1 MNQNFK
7 LLALLCALLMVVGC
21 LSACGKKDSNDD
33 FAKLCN
39 AEKLFYYNTEKHPTA
54 SNVVSLVDLEK
65 VSFSPAASNGKY
77 EAGFDASLN
86 KLVYQSSDLLQA
98 LGGNVKL
105 GGTVIT
111 DLSGVELDLGATF
124 SGITLDVDIAADDK
138 GLSVSAP
145 ALITKPIYA
154 AFSDLFNNTEAGGSV
169 ATDTED
175 GASVTA
181 GVNNYGALLLTNAPD
196 IAAALQKWYEEKLTE
211 KNIQHLISVMENAVP
226 ESAITVSKATPD
238 ELMGEFI
245 TSSSE
250 TECVTATITEAV
262 AKQIANSLSQSVS
275 NDETVKDIIAS
286 FIDCFGDELV
296 SSVTGKTA
304 DELYNELMKNVS
316 EISLEVSDESKENGL
331 ENGVIVIN
339 RYFIDGYCVK
349 TDITAK
355 DNEST
360 SFDFTVWNVYSDSN
374 ACQYGVKLAVDGET
388 VFTVIGGAN
397 ASEAK
402 LNATLNIDKNNSV
415 SLDVQ
420 RTADEFKLNAKANI
434 EGALL
439 NAEYTSGADT
449 TTAKFGLTADGVIA
463 NADYSANATGSSFTG
478 TLTSGLDGFKLEGTS
493 AINGDKTVYNYTLTG
508 TSEGTEFLK
517 GTVDCECETLV
528 NGTKTEKNVSLSVT
542 VGELLAAE
550 ADIKLT
556 FDTNTDKQ
564 PEKPTS
570 EGAYVIT
577 DETSYEGIS
586 DILTDLAKQF
596 FGGASDTP
604 TTNIDPDVV
613 GLWAMK
619 YDENSLIYFEFYEDG
634 YGIYG
639 TDYIGYGYLYVET
652 NVETDELTLYYLDE
666 DGNVEDTYVGSYYVS
681 DGTLY
686 LTSTSD
692 GYTDELVKI
701 EGID

>member
-1 MNQNFK
+1 MNKNFK

-21 LSACGKKDSNDD
+21 LSACGKKDSDDD
-33 FAKLCN
+33 FAKLSN

-65 VSFSPAASNGKY
+65 VSFSPAATTGKY

-86 KLVYQSSDLLQA
+86 KLVYQSNDLLQA
-98 LGGNVKL
+98 LGGDVKL

-111 DLSGVELDLGATF
+111 DLSGAEFDLGATF

-145 ALITKPIYA
+145 ALLTKPIYA
-154 AFSDLFNNTEAGGSV
+154 SYSDLYGMGDYSDYN
-169 ATDTED
+169 D
-175 GASVTA
+175 GVGVST
-181 GVNNYGALLLTNAPD
+181 GVNDYAYKLLTNAPD
-196 IAAALQKWYEEKLTE
+196 IAAELQKWYEEKLTE

-286 FIDCFGDELV
+286 FINCFDDELV
-296 SSVTGKTA
+296 SSITGKTA
-304 DELYNELMKNVS
+304 DELYDELMRNVS

-339 RYFIDGYCVK
+339 RYFIDSYCVK
-349 TDITAK
+349 TDIIIK
-355 DNEST
+355 DDERAP
-360 SFDFTVWNVYSDSN
+360 FDFTVWNVYSDNN
-374 ACQYGVKLAVDGET
+374 ACQYGAKLTSDGET

-402 LNATLNIDKNNSV
+402 LNATLNIDKNNTV

-434 EGALL
+434 EGAEL

-449 TTAKFGLTADGVIA
+449 TTAKFGFTADGVIV

-478 TLTSGLDGFKLEGTS
+478 TLTSGLDGFKLEGVS
-493 AINGDKTVYNYTLTG
+493 SVNGDKTVYNYTFTG

-528 NGTKTEKNVSLSVT
+528 NGTKTEKNVSLSVA
-542 VGELLAAE
+542 VDELLAAE

-556 FDTNTDKQ
+556 LDTNTDKQ

-586 DILTDLAKQF
+586 DIFTDLAKQF

-604 TTNIDPDVV
+604 TTSIDPDVV
-613 GLWAMK
+613 GLWAAE

-639 TDYIGYGYLYVET
+639 TDYIGYGYLCIET
-652 NVETDELTLYYLDE
+652 NVETDEFTLYYLDE
-666 DGNVEDTYVGSYYVS
+666 DGNVQDTYEGTYSVS
-681 DGTLY
+681 DGVLY
-686 LTSTSD
+686 LTSN
-692 GYTDELVKI
+692 GYTDELIKI